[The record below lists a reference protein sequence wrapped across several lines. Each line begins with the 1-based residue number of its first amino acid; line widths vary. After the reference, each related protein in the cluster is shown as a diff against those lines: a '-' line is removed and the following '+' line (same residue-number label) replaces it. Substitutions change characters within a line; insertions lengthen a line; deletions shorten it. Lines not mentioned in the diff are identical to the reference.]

1 MLKYDMPRADD
12 DDFVQHGETMD
23 ELTVTITLSEYR
35 RLVADNALLN
45 QELHEQDQKFAEMEK
60 KLKSAMDAL
69 AACKAPEWLRGLG
82 KALSEF
88 GKDGE
93 EDEEENEEENEAEEE
108 NK

>member
-1 MLKYDMPRADD
+1 MLKYDMPSADD
-12 DDFVQHGETMD
+12 DDFVQHGETVD

-45 QELHEQDQKFAEMEK
+45 QELHEQDQKIAEMEK
-60 KLKSAMDAL
+60 KLKSAMEAL
-69 AACKAPEWLRGLG
+69 AACKAPEWLRDFG

-88 GKDGE
+88 GKDSE
-93 EDEEENEEENEAEEE
+93 EDEEENEAEEE